1 MRITSRVASGYA
13 LLATLIAAVLFY
25 QALIIHR
32 MQAINRDLS
41 SITFQAALISLDLMR
56 QRDLVEEYS
65 RKYFAIHDPD
75 YLTQLHAYEGDFERS
90 LNAIRANVRSRDEQA
105 AVGRLT
111 NLWIE
116 FTAALTQLADNPEA
130 RSVSAFPARLSD
142 LLERLGTATAE
153 VRGQTL
159 RTIESEVAR
168 SRFTGEKARIVSWSV
183 AISAFLV
190 SLIISLWIARSVS
203 IPLKRLTEGTQAIA
217 GGDFTYRLDTSM
229 DDEFSQVAH
238 AFNEMSHRLNE
249 LDQLKK
255 DFISHVTHE
264 IKNPLASMQETI
276 ELLLEEIP
284 GPLSDKQKRLLEL
297 NLKSGRRLSSM
308 IGNLLDL
315 SRMEA
320 GVMEYEFRSQD
331 LVPLLQAAMEEFEV
345 QAQEKKIQIQGSF
358 SDPRLAV
365 ECDGDRIIQ
374 VVANLISNA
383 IKFSPPM
390 STIEVRAEPST
401 EGPPGVGLSADD
413 GSQYAS
419 QCNGLAVVS
428 VSDSGPGVPGAEKAR
443 IFQKFHQARRPRIS
457 GQGAGL
463 GLAICRTIIDAH
475 HGVLWVEDN
484 PRGGSIFRFTLPL
497 GGGDESL
504 RRGASTPI

>member
-1 MRITSRVASGYA
+1 MRITTRVASGYA

-41 SITFQAALISLDLMR
+41 SITFRAALLSLDLMR

-65 RKYFAIHDPD
+65 RKFFAIHDPD
-75 YLTQLHAYEGDFERS
+75 YLTQLRAYEGDFQTS

-116 FTAALTQLADNPEA
+116 FTVALNQLADNPET
-130 RSVSAFPARLSD
+130 RSFPAFPERLSD
-142 LLERLGTATAE
+142 LLERLGATAE
-153 VRGQTL
+153 EVHKETL

-168 SRFTGEKARIVSWSV
+168 SRFTGEKARVVSWSV
-183 AISAFLV
+183 AGSAFLV

-203 IPLKRLTEGTQAIA
+203 RPLKRLTEGAQAIA
-217 GGDFTYRLDTSM
+217 GGDFTYRLDATTN
-229 DDEFSQVAH
+229 DEFSQVSR
-238 AFNEMSHRLNE
+238 AFNEMSRRLNE

-255 DFISHVTHE
+255 DFVSHVTHE
-264 IKNPLASMQETI
+264 IKTPLASMQETT
-276 ELLLEEIP
+276 ELLLEGIP

-345 QAQEKKIQIQGSF
+345 QAQEKKIQIRCSF
-358 SDPRLAV
+358 CDPHLAV

-383 IKFSPPM
+383 IKFSAPM
-390 STIEVRAEPST
+390 STIEVRAEPSA
-401 EGPPGVGLSADD
+401 EGPPPDGNPPSAP
-413 GSQYAS
+413 QR
-419 QCNGLAVVS
+419 NGLAVVS
-428 VSDSGPGVPGAEKAR
+428 VSDSGPGVPDAEKAR
-443 IFQKFHQARRPRIS
+443 VFQKFHQARRPRIS

-475 HGVLWVEDN
+475 RGMLWVEDN
-484 PRGGSIFRFTLPL
+484 PAGGSTFRFTLPL
-497 GGGDESL
+497 GGSDESL

>member
-1 MRITSRVASGYA
+1 MRITTRVASGYA

-41 SITFQAALISLDLMR
+41 SITFRATLISLDLMR
-56 QRDLVEEYS
+56 HRDLIEEYC
-65 RKYFAIHDPD
+65 RKYFAIYDPD
-75 YLTQLHAYEGDFERS
+75 YLKLLRAYEGDFEAS
-90 LNAIRANVRSRDEQA
+90 LKAIRTNVRSRDEHA

-111 NLWIE
+111 NQWID
-116 FTAALTQLADNPEA
+116 FTAALNQFADDPNT
-130 RSVSAFPARLSD
+130 RSVSALPANLSD
-142 LLERLGTATAE
+142 LLERLRTATAE
-153 VRGQTL
+153 VYEETL
-159 RTIESEVAR
+159 RTIELEVAR

-183 AISAFLV
+183 AGSAFLV

-203 IPLKRLTEGTQAIA
+203 QPLKRLTEGTRAIA
-217 GGDFTYRLDTSM
+217 GGDFTYRLDDSM
-229 DDEFSQVAH
+229 NDEFSQVARD
-238 AFNEMSHRLNE
+238 FNAMSHRLNE

-255 DFISHVTHE
+255 DFVSHVTHE

-284 GPLSDKQKRLLEL
+284 GPLSDKQKRLLKL
-297 NLKSGRRLSSM
+297 NLKSGKRLSSM

-345 QAQEKKIQIQGSF
+345 QAQEKKIQIHCSF

-390 STIEVRAEPST
+390 STIEVRAEPSM
-401 EGPPGVGLSADD
+401 EGPPGVVLYSSGNSA
-413 GSQYAS
+413 SAS
-419 QCNGLAVVS
+419 QRNGLAVVS
-428 VSDSGPGVPGAEKAR
+428 VSDSGTGVPDAEKAR
-443 IFQKFHQARRPRIS
+443 IFQKFHQARRPRLS

-463 GLAICRTIIDAH
+463 GLAICRTIIEAH

-484 PRGGSIFRFTLPL
+484 PKGGSIFRFTLLL